1 MHTSKKDLQLAR
13 VSIICLCLGTLGIGL
28 SPSIAA
34 LVPSLLVQTAGSG
47 FLYLIRSLITTMVKQ
62 EETARLFTII
72 EVLQAV
78 GNVIASLS
86 ITTVFQVGLE
96 LGGSWIGL
104 AWMMTSTAFAL
115 VGAAVWCFRL
125 PPVVESK
132 SEAELPE
139 V

>member
-1 MHTSKKDLQLAR
+1 
-13 VSIICLCLGTLGIGL
+13 
-28 SPSIAA
+28 
-34 LVPSLLVQTAGSG
+34 
-47 FLYLIRSLITTMVKQ
+47 MVKQ